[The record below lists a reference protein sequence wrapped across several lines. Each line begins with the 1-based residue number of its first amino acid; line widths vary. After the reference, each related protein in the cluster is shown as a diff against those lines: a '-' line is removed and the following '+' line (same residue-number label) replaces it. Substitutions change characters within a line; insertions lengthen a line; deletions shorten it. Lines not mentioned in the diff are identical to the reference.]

1 MAPAEHV
8 DSATH
13 SNKPPPMLVRLVEAP
28 AFKGVITTLIVIS
41 AILLGIETIDALP
54 GFWVHAIQVAN
65 RAIVWVFVVELVLR
79 IAAHR
84 LGFFRGGWNLF
95 DFSVVALTFLPSQGP
110 LQVLR
115 ALRVMRVG
123 RLLSSVP
130 SLRHV
135 VEGLLRAVPGL
146 GSVTLL
152 LTLILYI
159 GAVMA
164 THLFGDVSPER
175 FGSIGLS
182 LLTLFQVMTL
192 ENWPDVMEPLEAVKP
207 YAWVYFVVF
216 ILLTSFMMLNLFVG
230 VLVNGIQSN
239 IESDTGAGLDANRKQ
254 IGEVMHEL
262 AALREEIRR
271 HYPLVSPAALAEAGE
286 DAGAGE
292 PPGRAARE

>member
-1 MAPAEHV
+1 MASLQNKTS
-8 DSATH
+8 SAIDAAP
-13 SNKPPPMLVRLVEAP
+13 SSALLRLVEASV
-28 AFKGVITTLIVIS
+28 FKGTITVLIVLS
-41 AILLGIETIDALP
+41 AILLGVETIDALP
-54 GFWVHAIQVAN
+54 GAWLRLIQIAN
-65 RAIVWVFVVELVLR
+65 RTIVWVFVIELVLR

-84 LGFFRGGWNLF
+84 LAFFRGGWNWF
-95 DFSVVALTFLPSQGP
+95 DFIVVALTLAPTQGP

-115 ALRVMRVG
+115 ALRVMRVS

-152 LTLILYI
+152 LALILYI

-164 THLFGDVSPER
+164 THLFGDISPER

-192 ENWPDVMEPLEAVKP
+192 ENWPDVLEPLEAVNH
-207 YAWVYFVVF
+207 YAWIYFVIF

-230 VLVNGIQSN
+230 VLVNGIQAN
-239 IESDTGAGLDANRKQ
+239 IEEDTGAALDANHRQ
-254 IGEVMHEL
+254 LAQVLQEL
-262 AALREEIRR
+262 AALRAEIRR
-271 HYPLVSPAALAEAGE
+271 LHGEGPARPDSEENPDPDGT
-286 DAGAGE
+286 G
-292 PPGRAARE
+292 